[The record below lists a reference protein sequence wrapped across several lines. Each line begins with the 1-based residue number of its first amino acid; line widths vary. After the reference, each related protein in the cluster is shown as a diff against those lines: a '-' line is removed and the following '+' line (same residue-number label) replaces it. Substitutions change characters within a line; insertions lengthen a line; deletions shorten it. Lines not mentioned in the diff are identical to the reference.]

1 MNLYPHAKNEAL
13 SLSFFLEIQLIQKS
27 CNLIGQKHFGPYLRS
42 QISQKIW
49 DLCKNITNKSPDLP
63 HSTSYSFVTQCQ
75 NLKKINALLPRK
87 HLGKQAA
94 MRKDRIGLKCLNL
107 SLYAI
112 HYPTRPITEARAASR
127 DFSNICACPPEQP
140 WSHPT

>member
-27 CNLIGQKHFGPYLRS
+27 CNLIGQKHFGPYLWS

-87 HLGKQAA
+87 HLDKQAA
-94 MRKDRIGLKCLNL
+94 MHKDRIVCLEPWFKMPQSFIICYSLPYQTHYRSQSSLQGLLKYLCMP
-107 SLYAI
+107 A
-112 HYPTRPITEARAASR
+112 
-127 DFSNICACPPEQP
+127 
-140 WSHPT
+140 